1 MPGRDGSAAAGGQ
14 LPGCRLR
21 LGHPGPGRRPGRLPP
36 GAGPGHRRGRLPR
49 DPQERPPQRP
59 RPAPRRRL
67 RRPGCRPGR
76 VRAGGGQHSLRR
88 AHRCRGAAGEPP
100 AAGSPAAAVGH
111 PGRGGRR
118 RRRRLPAAGVAPAR
132 AAPAGRM
139 GAAVAAASGRKD
151 GMSRP
156 RLFLPAAEWAGRV
169 PLRGQARH
177 KLVQVLRLEAGGEVE
192 VFDGEGRAC
201 RAELERDGQ
210 GWFLR
215 LGPARQQGERRR
227 RVRLGLALSKGR
239 KPELVVRMAT
249 EVGVSM

>member
-1 MPGRDGSAAAGGQ
+1 
-14 LPGCRLR
+14 
-21 LGHPGPGRRPGRLPP
+21 
-36 GAGPGHRRGRLPR
+36 
-49 DPQERPPQRP
+49 
-59 RPAPRRRL
+59 
-67 RRPGCRPGR
+67 
-76 VRAGGGQHSLRR
+76 
-88 AHRCRGAAGEPP
+88 
-100 AAGSPAAAVGH
+100 
-111 PGRGGRR
+111 
-118 RRRRLPAAGVAPAR
+118 
-132 AAPAGRM
+132 
-139 GAAVAAASGRKD
+139 
-151 GMSRP
+151 MSRP

-249 EVGVSM
+249 EVGVSTLEPFLARRSVARPPAERWRQRRRRWQAIVREAARQSGRSRLPEVGELRDFAGMLEQAGRSLALILQPGAEHTLPELLAREPGRECLLLLGPEGGFQDDEIEQARGAGFLEAGLPLPVLRAETAAVVAAALACMG